1 MPEGPIPLHYIMSA
15 DTLWIRYVECKEV
28 RILDENT
35 HCCDCGIEWF
45 GFSQPLLGSIFS
57 NKDMD
62 DHIDEQV
69 SDEEQASDQDD
80 SSTED
85 EREDE
90 NERSPKHVSL
100 PMRGRLDWVKEAH
113 GSICLLSHHMCSSPD
128 DEMLHV
134 LAEDAKT
141 DRDDP
146 VSKSCTILTG
156 DISKSKT
163 VSLDLENTWYAN
175 LSHLPASKNLRDVK
189 RFAEEFDNYGV
200 YGL

>member
-1 MPEGPIPLHYIMSA
+1 MSA

-62 DHIDEQV
+62 DHIDEQD

-85 EREDE
+85 ESEDENESEEENESEDE

-156 DISKSKT
+156 DIT
-163 VSLDLENTWYAN
+163 
-175 LSHLPASKNLRDVK
+175 SKNLRDVE